1 MGGRRWTGGRRP
13 VEPDPAPPTTIVHAR
28 AGRRTSSKSCPARP
42 ACPYPVRVTATTS
55 PPPHPEFPAEER
67 HLAGT
72 VGAFLR
78 QIEAWEDREKNV
90 GAGLETSL
98 TLADTAQELAA
109 MLSIHVPA
117 PYFGSL
123 RVRIGGREQTLY
135 VGKHAFRDLK
145 GPHTV
150 VSWESDVGSL
160 FYSDALTWEARRGL
174 TGSVR
179 RRRQLDVQ
187 GKKLHRLTDLYDD
200 EAGGDTGGRERVL
213 LGRLAEASTAAMR
226 DVVETLQ
233 PEQNEAM
240 RAPAGMNAL
249 IQGAAGSGKTT
260 IGFHRLAWLTHPDR
274 GEHRARPD
282 GMLVLMPNRVL
293 ATYAARVLP
302 GLRLEGVTVTT
313 PEAWAISFLGLEKME
328 VTDRTLTLLLT
339 DRDNERRKAAWRRAK
354 AIGDGRMFYVVQNH
368 LAGKLR
374 ANLGHL
380 TFQAV
385 VRVRGEDR
393 PLVLDNPTLHGL
405 LEDVLGRAPLEGY
418 RAAFRASL
426 EEELLA
432 RLNLPDPD
440 EEAGVLRT
448 LAADLTRLSG
458 RVFAGIL
465 PVSEGRRIVADE
477 ATLRSASQG
486 VLDERT
492 IRVLLSDPL
501 SAIPR
506 PRRSHADVTELP
518 LMLAVAAL
526 LDGVGRRVGRA
537 LEPYDHIALDEA
549 QDYSPLLYALL
560 ARAARPGH
568 LTVLGDLNQG
578 LHGYKGPNN
587 WGDVQA
593 ALGGESRTRLM
604 TLGRTY
610 RSTRQITEL
619 GARIA
624 ATYNRAGS
632 VVGVDRNGGE
642 VLRLTG
648 GSLAALTTRAVKAMQ
663 AEGHRNI
670 AIVTR
675 RVTDAEALVPQ
686 LQRHDV
692 DAQPILSEQARYDG
706 GVVILPVNLAKGLEF
721 DGCVVAG
728 ADAENYDPGTPFESR
743 LLYVAASRGL
753 HLLALVA
760 ERELHPLLGEQVPA

>member
-1 MGGRRWTGGRRP
+1 MPLT
-13 VEPDPAPPTTIVHAR
+13 APPPVH
-28 AGRRTSSKSCPARP
+28 PD
-42 ACPYPVRVTATTS
+42 
-55 PPPHPEFPAEER
+55 FPAEEQ

-72 VGAFLR
+72 IQAFLR
-78 QIEAWEDREKNV
+78 QIEAWEDRDRNV
-90 GAGLETSL
+90 GADLETSL
-98 TLADTAQELAA
+98 TLADTAEELAA
-109 MLSIHVPA
+109 MLSVHVPA

-123 RVRIGGREQTLY
+123 RVRIAGREQLLY

-160 FYSDALTWEARRGL
+160 FYSDVLAWEARKGL
-174 TGSVR
+174 TGTVR

-187 GKKLHRLTDLYDD
+187 AKKLHRLTDLYDD
-200 EAGGDTGGRERVL
+200 EAGGDTGGREQVL
-213 LGRLAEASTAAMR
+213 LARLSEASTAAMR

-233 PEQNEAM
+233 PEQNGAM
-240 RAPAGMNAL
+240 RAPAGVHTL

-260 IGFHRLAWLTHPDR
+260 IGFHRLAWLMHPDR
-274 GEHRARPD
+274 REHRAAPES
-282 GMLVLMPNRVL
+282 MLVLMPNRVL
-293 ATYAARVLP
+293 ASYAARVLP
-302 GLRLEGVTVTT
+302 GLNLGGVTVTT
-313 PEAWAISFLGLEKME
+313 PEAWATGFLGVEKME
-328 VTDRTLTLLLT
+328 VVDRTLTLLLT

-354 AIGDGRMFYVVQNH
+354 ALGDRRMFQVVRNH
-368 LAGKLR
+368 LADRLR
-374 ANLGHL
+374 ANLGSL
-380 TFQAV
+380 TFQTTVQVGHEA
-385 VRVRGEDR
+385 RTLTLDQATLRRLLDE
-393 PLVLDNPTLHGL
+393 VLD
-405 LEDVLGRAPLEGY
+405 RAPLEGY
-418 RAAFRASL
+418 RAALRAAL
-426 EEELLA
+426 EDELVA
-432 RLNLPDPD
+432 RANPPGEDG
-440 EEAGVLRT
+440 EAALRRT
-448 LAADLTRLSG
+448 LAAELTRFVG
-458 RVFAGIL
+458 RVVGNIL
-465 PVSEGRRIVADE
+465 PVSEGRRIITDE
-477 ATLRSASQG
+477 ATLRRAAQG
-486 VLDERT
+486 VLDERAV
-492 IRVLLSDPL
+492 RLLLSDPL
-501 SAIPR
+501 TAIPK

-549 QDYSPLLYALL
+549 QDYSPLLYVLL

-568 LTVLGDLNQG
+568 LTALGDLNQG

-610 RSTRQITEL
+610 RSTRQITAL
-619 GARIA
+619 GAQIA
-624 ATYNRAGS
+624 ATYNRAGG
-632 VVGVDRNGGE
+632 VVGVDRDGGE

-648 GSLAALTTRAVKAMQ
+648 GSLAELTAQAVKTMQ
-663 AEGHRNI
+663 AQGHRNI

-675 RVTDAEALVPQ
+675 RVTDAERLVPE

-692 DAQPILSEQARYDG
+692 DAQPILSEQARYTG

-721 DGCVVAG
+721 DGCIVAG
-728 ADAENYDPGTPFESR
+728 ADAANYDPQTEFESR

-760 ERELHPLLGEQVPA
+760 ERELHPLLTAERDSG